1 LTNRAKSKER
11 DEIRRRGLPVEA
23 HPSDA
28 LRLLHDPD
36 LLAWAADP
44 WLNSHWHQARM
55 TTRGRDGLSVLDA
68 FADKDSAA
76 KWAAQASALLKLDA
90 VSLQAKIPALKLTEV
105 EKKKEWDP
113 AYDPE
118 SKRDIVVGC
127 ILRRVVSAHLAYIL
141 AITCKGR
148 LSKAAR
154 AYIPGKIEPAPTLAK
169 EVARLTRQGYV
180 YYAKFD
186 VRDAFNTI
194 GWRPL
199 RRALLAM
206 GYPQQFVDVLMLFVQ
221 APTEKRIRGRWLRQP
236 RSRGALAGLPE
247 SGILLNILMLEI
259 DRKILRECQVY
270 YARYSDD
277 LIIVARTRSDVA
289 LAAKMFLNWAW
300 ADGLQVKGVPRR
312 SDPARWIKDIR
323 EERLELLGIEIDHQ
337 GDLHIPQSKVDGQLA
352 KQRHFERQAIETPH
366 LVVGRSRYAS
376 GSSRRGIRVADQDDL
391 DQMVWGFHRYWLPLN
406 RAEAE
411 IFLSVA
417 SARISYGIYRKG
429 HGPHRKLFVALL
441 GRESAHS
448 SLRAGDESGSPHSRP
463 SDWIARE
470 VLPIVEE
477 CLSFDP
483 GARDAVHRPTGVP
496 TLGVSEIS
504 RAGKGVV
511 STAPC
516 TPALGMNDSA
526 EYVPDVDSSCGGTSS
541 SWGLQALGVDSLP
554 HAGVGFDQGA
564 SADLDEVDAA
574 DVAPAAPWDH
584 SARSSEWSQ
593 GNVANAVFSFI
604 ESRMLDD
611 QTVIVGV
618 QEFADDGLELQP
630 RPPLV
635 RLHRD
640 VEREV
645 ASLRTLTERR
655 VAAAEER
662 RAFVALGPS
671 WLPKQLLVADRS
683 FRRVGIFGLVMTLHD
698 AAERDGQVVL
708 VVGPIRAPAELGVA
722 MTSFGNEHS
731 AGPHPP
737 GRSRRDRIATPVLRR
752 NAS

>member
-1 LTNRAKSKER
+1 MTNRARSKER

-23 HPSDA
+23 QPSDA
-28 LRLLHDPD
+28 LRLLHDAD
-36 LLAWAADP
+36 LIAWAADP
-44 WLNSHWHQARM
+44 WFNSHWHQARM

-68 FADKDSAA
+68 FADKNSPA
-76 KWAAQASALLKLDA
+76 KWAAQASALLKLDT

-118 SKRDIVVGC
+118 TKRDIVVGC

-141 AITCKGR
+141 AITSKGR

-154 AYIPGKIEPAPTLAK
+154 AYIPGKLEPAPTMAK

-199 RRALLAM
+199 RKALLAM
-206 GYPQQFVDVLMLFVQ
+206 GYPQQFVHVLMLFVQ
-221 APTEKRIRGRWLRQP
+221 APTEKRVRGRWLGQP

-277 LIIVARTRSDVA
+277 LIVIARTRSDVA
-289 LAAKMFLNWAW
+289 RAAKMFLNWAW

-323 EERLELLGIEIDHQ
+323 VERLELLGIEIDHQ
-337 GDLHIPQSKVDGQLA
+337 GDLHIPQCKVDGQLA

-391 DQMVWGFHRYWLPLN
+391 DQMVWGFHCYWLPLN
-406 RAEAE
+406 RAEAD
-411 IFLSVA
+411 IFLSAA
-417 SARISYGIYRKG
+417 SARISFGIYRKG

-441 GRESAHS
+441 GRESTHS
-448 SLRAGDESGSPHSRP
+448 PLRAGDESGSPHSRP
-463 SDWIARE
+463 SEWISQQ
-470 VLPIVEE
+470 VLPIVKE

-483 GARDAVHRPTGVP
+483 RAREAVHRSTVLPA
-496 TLGVSEIS
+496 LGMDEDS
-504 RAGKGVV
+504 RAGTGVV
-511 STAPC
+511 STAPRP
-516 TPALGMNDSA
+516 PALGMIDTGDHIP
-526 EYVPDVDSSCGGTSS
+526 EVDLSCGGTSF

-554 HAGVGFDQGA
+554 HKGVGFDQGA
-564 SADLDEVDAA
+564 SADLEEVDAA
-574 DVAPAAPWDH
+574 DRAPAAPWDH
-584 SARSSEWSQ
+584 PARNSGWSQ
-593 GNVANAVFSFI
+593 GNLANAVFSFI

-618 QEFADDGLELQP
+618 QEFAADGLELQP

-635 RLHRD
+635 RIHRD

-655 VAAAEER
+655 AAAAEEG

-683 FRRVGIFGLVMTLHD
+683 FRRVGIFGLVVTLHD

-708 VVGPIRAPAELGVA
+708 VVGPIRAPAELGAA

-731 AGPHPP
+731 A
-737 GRSRRDRIATPVLRR
+737 RASSDRALQARADATPVLRR
-752 NAS
+752 NGI